1 MSLAELP
8 SELEGLVKAAVQLS
22 ALSRVMSE
30 ASESIPDSVTVV
42 DSTES
47 LQLTMLRDGSI
58 EDFVIESDWQDEI
71 DPEDLGDALTALLGE
86 AQSELLGGFDEAL
99 GEMSDDFE
107 DIENEPINLLT
118 DPRVRQIQEDAEE
131 LTRRSYEEAVPREVA
146 IENANAYAERVLAM
160 LDDPDFL
167 NGGAAA
173 ECDDSV
179 PVWCERAAGHP
190 TAVHVNAYWAQTQ
203 PFVTVQAAIRDELMA
218 EPDNAIEGLSDDL
231 VSQGNTIAAQL
242 IGSIRR
248 PIDNV

>member
-1 MSLAELP
+1 MRT
-8 SELEGLVKAAVQLS
+8 AARLSSFS
-22 ALSRVMSE
+22 ALVSE

-86 AQSELLGGFDEAL
+86 AQSELLSGFDEAL

-118 DPRVRQIQEDAEE
+118 DPRVRQIQEDSEE
-131 LTRRSYEEAVPREVA
+131 LIRRSYEEAVPREVA
-146 IENANAYAERVLAM
+146 IENANAYVERVFTM
-160 LDDPDFL
+160 LDDPGFL
-167 NGGAAA
+167 NGGAV
-173 ECDDSV
+173 EYDDSM
-179 PVWCERAAGHP
+179 PVWCERAAGRP

-203 PFVTVQAAIRDELMA
+203 PFVTVQAAIRDELMV
-218 EPDNAIEGLSDDL
+218 EPDNGVEGIPDDL
-231 VSQGNTIAAQL
+231 VSQGSTITTQL
-242 IGSIRR
+242 IGNIGH
-248 PIDNV
+248 P

>member
-1 MSLAELP
+1 MSF
-8 SELEGLVKAAVQLS
+8 SEVPPGLEDLMRTAARLSSFS
-22 ALSRVMSE
+22 ALVSE
-30 ASESIPDSVTVV
+30 ASENIPDSVTVV

-86 AQSELLGGFDEAL
+86 AQSELLSGFDKAL
-99 GEMSDDFE
+99 EEMSDDFE

-118 DPRVRQIQEDAEE
+118 DPRVRQIQEDSEE
-131 LTRRSYEEAVPREVA
+131 LIRRSYEEAVPREVA
-146 IENANAYAERVLAM
+146 IENANALAERMRTM

-167 NGGAAA
+167 NSGAAM
-173 ECDDSV
+173 EYDDST

-203 PFVTVQAAIRDELMA
+203 PFVTVQAAIKEELMA
-218 EPDNAIEGLSDDL
+218 EPDNDIGGMADDL
-231 VSQGNTIAAQL
+231 VSQGSTVVAQL

>member
-1 MSLAELP
+1 MSFSEVP
-8 SELEGLVKAAVQLS
+8 PELEDLMRTTARLSSFS
-22 ALSRVMSE
+22 ALMNE
-30 ASESIPDSVTVV
+30 ASENVPDSVTVV

-86 AQSELLGGFDEAL
+86 AQSELLSGFDEAL

-107 DIENEPINLLT
+107 DIENEPVNLLT
-118 DPRVRQIQEDAEE
+118 DPWVRQIQEDAEE

-146 IENANAYAERVLAM
+146 IENANAYAERVFAL

-173 ECDDSV
+173 EYDDST
-179 PVWCERAAGHP
+179 PVWCERAAGRP

-218 EPDNAIEGLSDDL
+218 EPDNDIKGMSDDL
-231 VSQGNTIAAQL
+231 LSQGSNILAQL
-242 IGSIRR
+242 ISNIRR
-248 PIDNV
+248 PIGDV

>member
-1 MSLAELP
+1 MSF
-8 SELEGLVKAAVQLS
+8 SEVPPGLEDLMRTAARLSSFS
-22 ALSRVMSE
+22 ALVSE

-86 AQSELLGGFDEAL
+86 AQSELLSGFDEAL

-118 DPRVRQIQEDAEE
+118 DPRVRQIQEDSEE
-131 LTRRSYEEAVPREVA
+131 LIRRSYEEAVPREVA
-146 IENANAYAERVLAM
+146 IENANAYVERVFTM
-160 LDDPDFL
+160 LDDPGFL
-167 NGGAAA
+167 NGGAV
-173 ECDDSV
+173 EYDDSM
-179 PVWCERAAGHP
+179 PVWCERAAGRP

-203 PFVTVQAAIRDELMA
+203 PFVTVQAAIRDELMV
-218 EPDNAIEGLSDDL
+218 EPDNGVEGIPDDL
-231 VSQGNTIAAQL
+231 VSQGSTITTQL
-242 IGSIRR
+242 IGNIGH
-248 PIDNV
+248 P